1 MVTINCGGSLMEDKE
16 FEAIKSIAKKR
27 NKKVDAAGETDGSK
41 NYMTTYYAVLLKQK
55 IEALHKMVEWRQENI
70 KGLSSKRRRQKENDA
85 LTL

>member
-1 MVTINCGGSLMEDKE
+1 MEDKE

-27 NKKVDAAGETDGSK
+27 NKKVDATGETGGNR
-41 NYMTTYYAVLLKQK
+41 NYMTTYYATLLKQK

-70 KGLSSKRRRQKENDA
+70 KVLSSKRRRQKENDA